1 MSVNQWN
8 TDALCIG
15 AHPDD
20 VEIGMGATVAKM
32 VRQGARVAIVDLTN
46 GEPTPHGSPEIRAT
60 ESAEAA
66 RILGVT
72 RRTLSGRN
80 RYLLDSVEARTELAE
95 VIRELRPRVLFIPY
109 ADDAHPD
116 HVAASSIALAAR
128 FYSKFTKTEMAGTP
142 VFPERVYR
150 YMAVHQRIVAEP
162 SFIVDVSEDL
172 DTKLKAIGAYESQFS
187 ANPANTTVIELMRQ
201 TALMWGGLGRVAA
214 GEPFFA
220 LEPISVNSALDLL

>member
-1 MSVNQWN
+1 MSDTTWKL
-8 TDALCIG
+8 DALCIG

-32 VRQGARVAIVDLTN
+32 ARQGARVAIVDLTD
-46 GEPTPHGSPEIRAT
+46 GEPTPHGSTVIRAA

-80 RYLLDSVEARTELAE
+80 RYLLDTIEARTELAE
-95 VIRELRPRVLFIPY
+95 VIREMRPRVLFIPY

-116 HVAASSIALAAR
+116 HVSASSIALAAR
-128 FYSKFTKTEMAGTP
+128 FYSKFTKTEMSGEP

-162 SFIVDVSEDL
+162 SFIVDVTDDL
-172 DTKLKAIGAYESQFS
+172 NTKIAAIEAYQSQFTHNT
-187 ANPANTTVIELMRQ
+187 ANSSVIELMRQ
-201 TALMWGGLGRVAA
+201 TALMWGGLGRVTA
-214 GEPFFA
+214 GEPFFS
-220 LEPISVNSALDLL
+220 LEPVSVNSALDLL

>member
-1 MSVNQWN
+1 MSHLWGV
-8 TDALCIG
+8 DALCIG

-32 VRQGARVAIVDLTN
+32 VRQGARVAIVDLTD
-46 GEPTPHGSPEIRAT
+46 GEPTPHGSREIRAA
-60 ESAEAA
+60 ESAAA
-66 RILGVT
+66 AQILGAS

-80 RYLLDSVEARTELAE
+80 RYLLDTIEARTELAE

-109 ADDAHPD
+109 ASDAHPD
-116 HVAASSIALAAR
+116 HVSASSIALAAR
-128 FYSKFTKTEMAGTP
+128 FYSKFTKTEMAGEP

-162 SFIVDVSEDL
+162 SFIVDVSQDL
-172 DTKLKAIGAYESQFS
+172 PTKLLALRAYASQFS
-187 ANPANTTVIELMRQ
+187 ANPANTGIFELMEQ
-201 TALMWGGLGRVAA
+201 TASMWGGLGRVGA

-220 LEPISVNSALDLL
+220 LEPVSITSALDLL

>member
-1 MSVNQWN
+1 MSASEWN
-8 TDALCIG
+8 TEALCIG

-32 VRQGARVAIVDLTN
+32 VRQGARVAIADLTN
-46 GEPTPHGSPEIRAT
+46 GEPTPHGTPEIRAA

-66 RILGVT
+66 RILGVS

-80 RYLLDSVEARTELAE
+80 RFLLDTIEARTELAE

-162 SFIVDVSEDL
+162 SFIVDVTEDL
-172 DTKLKAIGAYESQFS
+172 DTKLSAISAYASQFA
-187 ANPANTTVIELMRQ
+187 ANPANATVIELMRQ
-201 TALMWGGLGRVAA
+201 TALMWGGLGRVGA

>member
-1 MSVNQWN
+1 MSDATWK

-32 VRQGARVAIVDLTN
+32 VRQGARVALVDLTN

-80 RYLLDSVEARTELAE
+80 RYLMDTVEARTELAE

-128 FYSKFTKTEMAGTP
+128 FYSKFTKTEMSGEP

-162 SFIVDVSEDL
+162 SFIVDVSDDL
-172 DTKLKAIGAYESQFS
+172 DTKLSAIRAYESQFS
-187 ANPANTTVIELMRQ
+187 ANPANATVIELMRQ
-201 TALMWGGLGRVAA
+201 TAVMWGGLGRVSA

-220 LEPISVNSALDLL
+220 LEPISVESALDLL